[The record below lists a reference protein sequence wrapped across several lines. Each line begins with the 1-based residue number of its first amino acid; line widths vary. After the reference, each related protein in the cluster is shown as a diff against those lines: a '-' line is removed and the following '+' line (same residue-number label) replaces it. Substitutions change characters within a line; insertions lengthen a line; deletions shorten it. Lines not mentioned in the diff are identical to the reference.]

1 VKKYILVS
9 LPLIIIIIAGTFI
22 YETNKVRSSN
32 KETTSREIQI
42 DERSSIGNNTKLA
55 DSCCKELTPGRYS
68 DASIYQLESVWKN
81 QFGKKIKLNSFLGKK
96 VILAM
101 FYTRCPTACLVIVNE
116 LQRLQA
122 AIPQKYL
129 DNYRFVLVSI
139 DSKRDTPEI
148 LKKYADER
156 NLNPG
161 IWTLVTGSK
170 YQIAEL
176 AQIIGFK
183 YKENRSGMFTHS
195 NLITFINQKGE
206 IQNQSEGLNQNVNM
220 LSSMLYK

>member
-1 VKKYILVS
+1 MKKYIFVL
-9 LPLIIIIIAGTFI
+9 LPVIILSVVGSFI
-22 YETNKVRSSN
+22 YQSLKEKSGNKGV
-32 KETTSREIQI
+32 TSQAIQI
-42 DERSSIGNNTKLA
+42 DERISAKNNCCNELA
-55 DSCCKELTPGRYS
+55 PGQYS
-68 DASIYQLESVWKN
+68 NDSIYQLRTIWKD
-81 QFGKKIKLNSFLGKK
+81 QFGKSVQLNCFLGKK

-101 FYTRCPTACLVIVNE
+101 FYTRCPTACPIIVNE

-129 DNYRFVLVSI
+129 DNYRFVLVSV
-139 DSKRDTPEI
+139 DPKRDTPEI

-156 NLNPG
+156 NLNLG
-161 IWTLVTGSK
+161 IWSLITGSK

-183 YKENRSGMFTHS
+183 YKENQSGMFTHS

-206 IQNQSEGLNQNVNM
+206 IQNQSEGLNQNVKM
-220 LSSMLYK
+220 LLTMLYH

>member
-1 VKKYILVS
+1 MKKYIFVL
-9 LPLIIIIIAGTFI
+9 LPVIILSVVGSFI
-22 YETNKVRSSN
+22 YQSLKEKSGNKGV
-32 KETTSREIQI
+32 TSQAIQI
-42 DERSSIGNNTKLA
+42 DERISAKNNCCNELA
-55 DSCCKELTPGRYS
+55 PGQYS
-68 DASIYQLESVWKN
+68 DDSIYQLRTIWKN
-81 QFGKKIKLNSFLGKK
+81 QFSKSIKLNCFLGKK

-101 FYTRCPTACLVIVNE
+101 FYTRCPTACPIIVNE

-122 AIPQKYL
+122 AIPQRYL

-139 DSKRDTPEI
+139 DPKRDTPEI

-156 NLNPG
+156 NLKPG
-161 IWTLVTGSK
+161 IWSLITGSK

-183 YKENRSGMFTHS
+183 YKENQSGMFTHS

-206 IQNQSEGLNQNVNM
+206 IQNQSEGLNQNVKM
-220 LSSMLYK
+220 LLTMLYQ